1 MDQTLV
7 WVLLVGVGLLI
18 FFLCQKDSYGG
29 PLYLRLYEGQD
40 EYQEMPSIWPV
51 VDTATTAR
59 FAIMRE
65 IENSDPDPLL

>member
-1 MDQTLV
+1 MDLALI
-7 WVLLVGVGLLI
+7 LLVGIGLVA
-18 FFLCQKDSYGG
+18 FFLYQKDSYGG

-59 FAIMRE
+59 FAILRDV
-65 IENSDPDPLL
+65 ENSGTDE